1 MHKTLLVFDI
11 ETVVDTKAARNL
23 LNDYESAEELIEEK
37 LANYHLQITD
47 GKNSFARQLFHKVVA
62 ISYLEAAILPGE
74 NGTEVYEIKEL
85 KSGGELDFTEEQ
97 LIKGFF
103 DKLNR
108 NLPRLVT
115 FNGKTFDLPVL
126 KYRAMLYD
134 IPCRGL
140 HRSGDKWNSYSNRYS
155 MDWHCDLIEAFS
167 DYGAS
172 AKVKMNEVCALFGI
186 PGKLDVD
193 GSQVSVMFKEGKL
206 KEIRDYCELD
216 VTSTYLLY
224 LKYQL
229 HTGYLTKGNYDK
241 AVDDLTL
248 FLSERVDTKANFVL
262 FLEAWE
268 RLAA

>member
-11 ETVVDTKAARNL
+11 ETIIDTKAARNL
-23 LNDYESAEELIEEK
+23 LGDYVSDDEVIKEK
-37 LANYHLQITD
+37 LTNYHLEITD

-62 ISYLEAAILPGE
+62 ISYLEASISSGE
-74 NGTEVYEIKEL
+74 SGTEVFQIVNL
-85 KSGGELDFTEEQ
+85 KSGGEVGFTEEQ
-97 LIKGFF
+97 LIRGFF

-115 FNGKTFDLPVL
+115 FNGKMFDLPVL

-140 HRSGDKWNSYSNRYS
+140 HRSGDKWNSYSSRYS
-155 MDWHCDLIEAFS
+155 MDWHCDLIDAFS

-186 PGKLDVD
+186 PGKLDIDGGQVD
-193 GSQVSVMFKEGKL
+193 LLYKEGKL
-206 KEIRDYCELD
+206 EEIRDYCELD

-224 LKYQL
+224 LKYML
-229 HTGYLTKGNYDK
+229 HTGYLTKPNYDN
-241 AVDDLTL
+241 AVDDLATFLNTKRDTKKNFDL
-248 FLSERVDTKANFVL
+248 FLN
-262 FLEAWE
+262 AWE
-268 RLAA
+268 RLVA